1 MRGVSLMMEDDEK
14 SIWCPIVYEYL
25 QEFCYVVVTRDQI
38 LEEDMESG
46 MPTKS
51 GTFLMENES

>member
-1 MRGVSLMMEDDEK
+1 MRVVSLMMEDDEK

-38 LEEDMESG
+38 FGRRYGVWNAHQKWNISYGE
-46 MPTKS
+46 
-51 GTFLMENES
+51 